1 MKNILLATLPQTG
14 AVANWIWGII
24 GFIIA
29 AIAIMIIIAI
39 TTVKE
44 TKNLK

>member
-1 MKNILLATLPQTG
+1 MFSLVTMLPHLG

-29 AIAIMIIIAI
+29 AVAVAVIIALA
-39 TTVKE
+39 TVK
-44 TKNLK
+44 K